1 MNEDV
6 LRAVIREAIARHLGA
21 IPQGVGPMAEA
32 AALPGTVRALP
43 LHASHLRFDLP
54 PGDGP
59 CMIEP
64 HVGCTHCG
72 FCQSLGH

>member
-21 IPQGVGPMAEA
+21 APAG
-32 AALPGTVRALP
+32 LP
-43 LHASHLRFDLP
+43 LADPSAPSTMRPAPVHVSHLRFVLP
-54 PGDGP
+54 LADGP
-59 CMIEP
+59 CMVEP

-72 FCQSLGH
+72 FCESLGH

>member
-6 LRAVIREAIARHLGA
+6 LRAVIREAIARHLGT
-21 IPQGVGPMAEA
+21 PP
-32 AALPGTVRALP
+32 AALAPVAESGPGTPMPRPLP
-43 LHASHLRFDLP
+43 LHVSHMRFTLP

-64 HVGCTHCG
+64 HVGCNHCG